1 MAKREVDYR
10 KVLEETVRVMGDM
23 GLLLAAQDAR
33 GKPNAMAIGWG
44 SPGIIWGKSIFVVYV
59 RPSRYTYKLIE
70 ETNAFTVCVPS
81 QAFAKAVA
89 FCGSV
94 SGRDHDKFAEMKLT
108 AVPGKHVRAPLIEEC
123 PIQFECA
130 VVHKNDVVPKALT
143 EEIRSGAY
151 PGGDFHRCYFGEI
164 LACYAK

>member
-10 KVLEETVRVMGDM
+10 KVLEETVRMLGDM
-23 GLLLAAQDAR
+23 GLLLAAQDAK
-33 GKPNAMAIGWG
+33 GKPNAMAIGWAT
-44 SPGIIWGKSIFVVYV
+44 PGIIWGKPIFVVYV

-70 ETNAFTVCVPS
+70 QTNAFTVCVPDA
-81 QAFAKAVA
+81 QLKKAVA

-108 AVPGKHVRAPLIEEC
+108 AVPAKHVPAPLIEEC
-123 PIQFECA
+123 PISFECA

-164 LACYAK
+164 LACYTK